1 MFHAEVRFDNCDG
14 LTAHDIWSNG
24 SAAGGRE
31 GLRDG
36 AVRLA
41 GGQPG
46 QGRIKACVQEHF
58 KELSEPCQAMLVK
71 AVTIGKACL
80 ADVKQNCPGVKAGG
94 GRIAACM
101 KSHLADV
108 SQDCKDAL
116 SRAVAGKT

>member
-1 MFHAEVRFDNCDG
+1 MLKYA
-14 LTAHDIWSNG
+14 LTIATVLLLTTSG
-24 SAAGGRE
+24 AMAQQRAVAKACAA
-31 GLRDG
+31 DV
-36 AVRLA
+36 AAKCA
-41 GGQPG
+41 GVQPG

-71 AVTIGKACL
+71 
-80 ADVKQNCPGVKAGG
+80 NCPGVKAGG